1 MIGRASSL
9 AILVAGFVA
18 GILGSLSAQDTSQR
32 QLGMLPVL
40 VEQRNAALNDAALA
54 RSDANYAQQR
64 VVDLG
69 KEIEKLKA
77 ESDRARSDAN
87 QAQQRLVELAKEA
100 EELKAEIDRLK
111 TPPALP
117 PADDPPPAPPSA
129 KDRII
134 RP

>member
-1 MIGRASSL
+1 MISRARSL

-40 VEQRNAALNDAALA
+40 VEQRNAALNEAALA

-69 KEIEKLKA
+69 KEIEK
-77 ESDRARSDAN
+77 
-87 QAQQRLVELAKEA
+87 
-100 EELKAEIDRLK
+100 LKAEIDRLK